1 MEEIKAYTLKMI
13 AVVCGLAL
21 LVFIISCGTVEISLA
36 KTATSIWQFIK
47 GIASYDIETDVIYY
61 LRLPRLLLAALI
73 GCGLSVTGCVMQA
86 VMKNP
91 LADPYL
97 LGISSGAG
105 LGAVLA
111 IILGFTNF
119 GQFDAIG
126 CFAFIGAI
134 AVSCF
139 IVLLSLRFSK
149 AGNTVI
155 LLSGMALNAVCAAC
169 ISLIISVYADAERIQ
184 NITFWLM
191 GSLQN
196 ANWNALILLSIIVIF
211 ASLFFAKNARMLNL
225 MLLGDEASITLG
237 YNLAKAR
244 RMYII
249 LCALVVALIVYNSG
263 IIGFVGLVVPHIA
276 RLCCGSNYKKVLPL
290 SAFIG
295 IVFVTIADVVSRII
309 IDGTE
314 VPIGIMVS
322 VIGAP
327 VFIYLLLS
335 KKHGY
340 NKR

>member
-1 MEEIKAYTLKMI
+1 MDGMKAYTLKAVSI
-13 AVVCGLAL
+13 ACGLFL
-21 LVFIISCGTVEISLA
+21 LIFIISCGTVEISLS
-36 KTATSIWQFIK
+36 KTTSSILDFIK

-61 LRLPRLLLAALI
+61 LRLPRLILAAII

-105 LGAVLA
+105 LGAVIA

-119 GQFDAIG
+119 WQFDAVG
-126 CFAFIGAI
+126 CFAFIGAM

-184 NITFWLM
+184 NVTFWLM

-196 ANWNALILLSIIVIF
+196 ANWNSLILLGLVAICT
-211 ASLFFAKNARMLNL
+211 SLYFAKNARMLNL

-244 RMYII
+244 RLYIM

-276 RLCCGSNYKKVLPL
+276 RLFCGSNYKKVIPL
-290 SAFIG
+290 SAFLG
-295 IVFVTIADVVSRII
+295 IIFVTAADVLSRII

-314 VPIGIMVS
+314 IPIGIMVS

-340 NKR
+340 SKK